1 MMEIRYA
8 KTHEWAGKEG
18 DLYVC
23 GLSEYAQDKIG
34 DVVFVELPET
44 GAEVEQNAPFGVIE
58 SVKAA
63 NDLYSPLN
71 GEVAEVNTALE
82 DEPELVNSSP
92 LEDGWICKIRSD
104 DESFAALKSEDEY
117 QVYLKGQDE

>member
-1 MMEIRYA
+1 MEIKYA
-8 KTHEWAGKEG
+8 KTHEWATKEG
-18 DLYVC
+18 DLYIC

-44 GAEVEQNAPFGVIE
+44 DAEVEQGAPFGVIE

-71 GEVAEVNTALE
+71 GTVAAVNDGLE

-92 LEDGWICKIRSD
+92 MKDGWICKIKSE
-104 DESFAALKSEDEY
+104 DESFAALMSEEEY
-117 QVYLKGQDE
+117 KEFLKGQDE